1 MGLLDRLK
9 NKLENTFSESRLE
22 EELIYKHILVEMES
36 GIIREGLYAKAL
48 ANSPGDEDKAKSLYM
63 KYRVRSIKD
72 ALDGRSFTAYV
83 DTVKLNA
90 NKMLKG
96 ELISYAEK
104 QGVTVNSD
112 DTKAKI
118 IEKLP

>member
-1 MGLLDRLK
+1 MGLLDRIK

-72 ALDGRSFTAYV
+72 ALDGRSFITYV

>member
-22 EELIYKHILVEMES
+22 EELIYKHILMEMES
-36 GIIREGLYAKAL
+36 GVIREGLYAKAL

-83 DTVKLNA
+83 DTVRLNA

-104 QGVTVNSD
+104 QGVTVNID

>member
-1 MGLLDRLK
+1 MGLLDRIK

-22 EELIYKHILVEMES
+22 EELIYKHILMEMES

-72 ALDGRSFTAYV
+72 ALDGRSFIAYV

>member
-1 MGLLDRLK
+1 MGLLDRIK

-22 EELIYKHILVEMES
+22 EELIYKHILMEMES

-72 ALDGRSFTAYV
+72 ALDGRSF
-83 DTVKLNA
+83 
-90 NKMLKG
+90 
-96 ELISYAEK
+96 IH
-104 QGVTVNSD
+104 
-112 DTKAKI
+112 
-118 IEKLP
+118 

>member
-72 ALDGRSFTAYV
+72 ALDGRSFIAYV

>member
-1 MGLLDRLK
+1 MGLLDRIK

-22 EELIYKHILVEMES
+22 EELIYKHILMEMES

-72 ALDGRSFTAYV
+72 ALDGRSFITYV

>member
-1 MGLLDRLK
+1 
-9 NKLENTFSESRLE
+9 
-22 EELIYKHILVEMES
+22 
-36 GIIREGLYAKAL
+36 
-48 ANSPGDEDKAKSLYM
+48 
-63 KYRVRSIKD
+63 
-72 ALDGRSFTAYV
+72 
-83 DTVKLNA
+83 
-90 NKMLKG
+90 MLKG